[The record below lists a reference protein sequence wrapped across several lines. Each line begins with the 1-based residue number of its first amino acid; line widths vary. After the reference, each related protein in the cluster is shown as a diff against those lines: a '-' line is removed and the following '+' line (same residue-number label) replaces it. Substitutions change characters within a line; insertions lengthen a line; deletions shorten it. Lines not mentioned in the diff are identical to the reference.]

1 MRLTGAAEHAEY
13 VILAE
18 SVSWRQAEQ
27 QSVQCFLNDSPC
39 EKPTHKIIQRVR
51 KMKSVNNGRR
61 RMSRSTQTHHY
72 AERKKKSHRL
82 QLVLSTCECGAIK
95 GNEAYMHLRL
105 TGGKKLFYFKM

>member
-1 MRLTGAAEHAEY
+1 MTCQISEENISQGFIYKVFGPSYENVTSTMRLTGAAEHAEY

-51 KMKSVNNGRR
+51 KMKC
-61 RMSRSTQTHHY
+61 Q
-72 AERKKKSHRL
+72 
-82 QLVLSTCECGAIK
+82 
-95 GNEAYMHLRL
+95 
-105 TGGKKLFYFKM
+105 